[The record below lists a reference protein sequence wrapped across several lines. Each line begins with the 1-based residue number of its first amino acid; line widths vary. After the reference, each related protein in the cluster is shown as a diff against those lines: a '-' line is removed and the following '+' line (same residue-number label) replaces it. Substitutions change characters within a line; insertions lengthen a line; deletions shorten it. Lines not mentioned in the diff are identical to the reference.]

1 MDLPFDPARE
11 PYVSLATFRKSGD
24 PVLTPVWVAPGGEGG
39 LVVYTNTRSGKV
51 KRIRNN
57 GRARLAACDVRGKV
71 KGDWVEVQA
80 RMADGSEARE
90 RGLAAIVAKYGLQM
104 RLALFAS
111 RLSGRYADRAVIELC
126 EVSPAG

>member
-11 PYVSLATFRKSGD
+11 PYVSLATFRKSG
-24 PVLTPVWVAPGGEGG
+24 VAVHTPVWV
-39 LVVYTNTRSGKV
+39 
-51 KRIRNN
+51 
-57 GRARLAACDVRGKV
+57 
-71 KGDWVEVQA
+71 A

-111 RLSGRYADRAVIELC
+111 RLSGRYADRSVIELS
-126 EVSPAG
+126 EASPAG